1 MKCSERADL
10 AFIVDT
16 SGSITDENFK
26 KQKDFVKAIAS
37 SFDPSTTNHQL
48 GLISYSTNARMQV
61 SFKDN
66 TKLEEFEKAVD
77 SMLHI
82 KGRTRLDNAL
92 KLATSQLFNPNDEI
106 NSGQRKSVIILTDGR
121 QSQDPGAVPLQDAV
135 RPLRQLGVR
144 IYVVAVSSELDL
156 EELYQLT
163 EKKDDVFTT
172 SYFDD
177 LAKMANDVA
186 RETCRLVAPIKG
198 K

>member
-1 MKCSERADL
+1 M
-10 AFIVDT
+10 I
-16 SGSITDENFK
+16 
-26 KQKDFVKAIAS
+26 
-37 SFDPSTTNHQL
+37 
-48 GLISYSTNARMQV
+48 
-61 SFKDN
+61 
-66 TKLEEFEKAVD
+66 
-77 SMLHI
+77 
-82 KGRTRLDNAL
+82 
-92 KLATSQLFNPNDEI
+92 
-106 NSGQRKSVIILTDGR
+106 
-121 QSQDPGAVPLQDAV
+121 
-135 RPLRQLGVR
+135 R